1 MKSIE
6 LDNNYIVQIVE
17 KGDLIPDVNDIQLI
31 SWKHIK
37 EKNVLVAKVD
47 FSLYNACDYKR
58 ILKNFLLL
66 NFYQI

>member
-47 FSLYNACDYKR
+47 FYLYNDCDYKK
-58 ILKNFLLL
+58 IFKNL
-66 NFYQI
+66 